1 MSPETEAIIERLK
14 AEGDLLRNSG
24 TNSIKEVKVELGKFN
39 SVFTE
44 LNKSF
49 DGLKDVAKGQSE
61 LAKQDAKLR
70 AMSEKE
76 RQAFYDKEAQ
86 MAQREQ
92 ELRNQDL
99 VKQEKDRQAR
109 KRQDNFIY
117 KKMDGLFSWFGKM
130 FSMIGKILLV
140 GAPFLYNFAVGY
152 LNEKFGL
159 ELPDIATGAKNFA
172 TFLKNTDWD
181 AVGNALKIIAGI
193 GVAALAFR
201 GAMVAAT
208 AALAAG
214 RFLGSIPGRLAGR
227 PRVPTVNPGV
237 PPTPPR
243 GVPTA
248 PRNFTLDADGNP
260 ISNKTGQRLTGAARN
275 TALRIAAEDAA
286 ANKRPGFLAR
296 QASRLRGPG
305 LVAKGA
311 GFLGGGLTAAAVL
324 GLFDEE
330 NLSADALE
338 AELLAQADRG
348 SLLDQ
353 AGDVLV
359 DTTISTA
366 VGAGTGSLFA
376 GVGALPGAIS
386 GAIWGFGS
394 SIATK
399 AGEAWR
405 DWGDRG
411 IDTLP
416 NTVEQAIRN
425 QGEFTEETT
434 AQQVIDALTATNDVA
449 NQFLRDTAEEFNS
462 MNSEVERLEA
472 IKAAGAANGMFNVG
486 TDGRSFTVGE
496 GRLDRMIEDAKE
508 ERDLLQSQR
517 EASQNVI
524 DRRLEEIQRQQAA
537 IDEYNRQ
544 LAEYNEIQKQ
554 SQDALAEQM
563 DSLASGAGGNP
574 IMNNYYTQ
582 GGTNVFNNTSMSK
595 TSASNVTSYAL
606 GYGGGSNGGP
616 GFIAI
621 PGLV

>member
-39 SVFTE
+39 TVFAE

-49 DGLKDVAKGQSE
+49 DGLKDIAKGQSE

-70 AMSEKE
+70 SMSEKE

-99 VKQEKDRQAR
+99 VKQEKERQAR

-130 FSMIGKILLV
+130 FSMIGKILLI

-181 AVGNALKIIAGI
+181 AVGNALKVIAGL

-208 AALAAG
+208 AAMAAG
-214 RFLGSIPGRLAGR
+214 RFLGSIPGKLNSMS
-227 PRVPTVNPGV
+227 RVPTVNPGV

-243 GVPTA
+243 AVTT

-260 ISNKTGQRLTGAARN
+260 ISNKTGQRLTGSARD
-275 TALRIAAEDAA
+275 TALRVAAEDAA

-305 LVAKGA
+305 GVAKGL
-311 GFLGGGLTAAAVL
+311 GFVGGGVTAAAVL

-348 SLLDQ
+348 GLLEN
-353 AGDVLV
+353 AGDVFV
-359 DTTISTA
+359 DTVISTG
-366 VGAGTGSLFA
+366 VGAGAGSLFA

-416 NTVEQAIRN
+416 NTVEQAIRD

-434 AQQVIDALTATNDVA
+434 AQQVIDALTATNVVA
-449 NQFLRDTAEEFNS
+449 ENFLKGTAEEFNN

-486 TDGRSFTVGE
+486 TDGRTFSVGE

-537 IDEYNRQ
+537 INEYNRQ

-563 DSLASGAGGNP
+563 DSLAAGAGGTP